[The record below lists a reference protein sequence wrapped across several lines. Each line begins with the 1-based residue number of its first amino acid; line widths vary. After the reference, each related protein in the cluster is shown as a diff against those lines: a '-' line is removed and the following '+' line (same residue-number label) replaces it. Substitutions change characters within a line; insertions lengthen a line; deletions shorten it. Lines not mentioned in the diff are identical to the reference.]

1 MGSVSSQWITALVV
15 DAEFSIEW
23 CPLKDVVTRQL
34 SAAVKNWSAEY
45 LTDIVEEHF
54 PHVVEHL
61 RNALVDFDSDGIPRP
76 FELDQED
83 PPYARQLGNLHPA
96 LLRKLRRIDPFKLE
110 DVCSTILSKFGAE
123 SKTTQRTND
132 DGVDFYALNFDFV
145 RDGFATPQS
154 SRAAI
159 IGQTKRYKETNLV
172 TETEVRAFVGGAMK
186 VKNDLV
192 KNGQILP
199 LSPVAFA
206 FWTTSD
212 FDRNAKRYA
221 KDMGL
226 WFMSGR
232 ALAHYVFRLG
242 MQAEIEALPD
252 HVL

>member
-15 DAEFSIEW
+15 DAEFSMEW

-34 SAAVKNWSAEY
+34 SATVKTWSAEY

-54 PHVVEHL
+54 SHVVE
-61 RNALVDFDSDGIPRP
+61 
-76 FELDQED
+76 
-83 PPYARQLGNLHPA
+83 RQLGNLHPA

-145 RDGFATPQS
+145 PDGFPTPQS

-199 LSPVAFA
+199 LSPVALA

-212 FDRNAKRYA
+212 FDRNAKKYA

-242 MQAEIEALPD
+242 LQAEIEALPD
-252 HVL
+252 HVV